1 MSIFFVRSFGATAM
15 LAFSAQGALADLSA
29 QDVWSDWKSYMTG
42 TGYEIT
48 ATESQSGGTLTV
60 SDLSMMMPIP
70 DEENVTAAISMPEI
84 KFTENG
90 DGTVSIL
97 LPAEF
102 PMTVRASEDDEKF
115 TVSVTIAHD
124 GTPMTVSGDPTAMT
138 YDYATS
144 QMTVTLDSIEATG
157 EDIPAGA
164 VKASA
169 SLADFVAKT
178 TMSVTD
184 TRSYMQS
191 WTASSF
197 TYNIDVRE
205 PGGDDHVSAVGTML
219 GVETLGNSTVPTELD
234 KASDMAA
241 LLASGFGVDASF
253 SYASGNSAISI
264 QDGSDSFAFNST
276 SGGGDIGMVMDAS
289 KLSYDVSQKDMD
301 FNVTG
306 SDIPFPIALSMAE
319 AGFNITMPLA
329 QSEEEQDFALGI
341 SLRDFAVPEMLWGM
355 IDPAGTLPHD
365 PASVVLSL
373 TGKGKV
379 LFDIFDPEAIEQ
391 VEDGDIAPGELNAVT
406 IEQLLVSAAGAKLTG
421 TGDFT
426 FNNEDLVSFD
436 GMPAPSG
443 EANLSLS
450 GANTLIDKLIEMGL
464 MSDEDAMGAR
474 MMMGMLAVPGE
485 GEDTLNSKIEITEDG
500 KILANGQRLK

>member
-1 MSIFFVRSFGATAM
+1 MSIFLARSCGATAM
-15 LAFSAQGALADLSA
+15 LVFSAQGALADVNA

-42 TGYEIT
+42 TGYQVT

-60 SDLSMMMPIP
+60 SDLSMIMPIP
-70 DEENVTAAISMPEI
+70 DEEDVTAAISMPDI

-97 LPAEF
+97 LPKEF
-102 PMTVRASEDDEKF
+102 PMTVRASEDDEKLKVEL
-115 TVSVTIAHD
+115 TVTHD
-124 GTPMTVSGDPTAMT
+124 GAPVTVSGDPQSMT

-157 EDIPAGA
+157 EDIPADA
-164 VKASA
+164 VKATA
-169 SLADFVAKT
+169 SLADFAAKT
-178 TMSVTD
+178 TMSLAE
-184 TRSYMQS
+184 TRRYEQT
-191 WTASSF
+191 WTASSV
-197 TYNIDVRE
+197 TYNFNMQE
-205 PGGDDHVSAVGTML
+205 PGGDDHVSATGTML
-219 GVETLGNSTVPTELD
+219 GVETGGTSTVPSDLD
-234 KASDMAA
+234 KAGDMAA
-241 LLASGFGVDASF
+241 LLASGFGFDGSF
-253 SYASGNSAISI
+253 SYASGNSAISV

-276 SGGGDIGMVMDAS
+276 SGGGNIGMVMDAS
-289 KLSYDVSQKDMD
+289 KLSYDITQKDMD

-306 SDIPFPIALSMAE
+306 SDIPFPLALSMAE

-329 QSEEEQDFALGI
+329 QSDEEQDFALGI
-341 SLRDFAVPEMLWGM
+341 ALRDFAVPEMLWGM

-365 PASVVLSL
+365 PASVVVNL

-379 LFDIFDPEAIEQ
+379 LFDIFDPEAMEQ

-406 IEQLLVSAAGAKLTG
+406 INELLVSAAGAKLTG

-426 FNNEDLVSFD
+426 FNNDDLVSFD
-436 GMPAPSG
+436 GMPAPAG

-450 GANTLIDKLIEMGL
+450 GANTLMDKLMEMGL
-464 MSDEDAMGAR
+464 MSDNDAMGAR

>member
-1 MSIFFVRSFGATAM
+1 MSIFFTRSCGATA
-15 LAFSAQGALADLSA
+15 LLVFSAHGSMADVSA

-48 ATESQSGGTLTV
+48 ATESQSGNTLTV

-70 DEENVTAAISMPEI
+70 DEEDVTAAISMPEI

-90 DGTVSIL
+90 DGTVSVL
-97 LPAEF
+97 LPKEF
-102 PMTVRASEDDEKF
+102 PMIVRASEDDEKF
-115 TVSVTIAHD
+115 TVSVTFTHD
-124 GTPMTVSGDPTAMT
+124 GTPMTVSGDPKSMT

-144 QMTVTLDSIEATG
+144 LMTVTLDSIEATG
-157 EDIPAGA
+157 EDIPADA
-164 VKASA
+164 VKATV
-169 SLADFVAKT
+169 SLADMVAKT
-178 TMSVTD
+178 TMSLTE
-184 TRSYMQS
+184 TRSYEQT
-191 WTASSF
+191 WTASSV
-197 TYNIDVRE
+197 TYNLDVRE
-205 PGGDDHVSAVGTML
+205 PGGDDHVSANGTML
-219 GVETLGNSTVPTELD
+219 DLKTGGTSTIPADLD
-234 KASDMAA
+234 KAGDMAA
-241 LLASGFGVDASF
+241 LLASGFGFDGSF
-253 SYASGNSAISI
+253 SYASGNSAVSV

-276 SGGGDIGMVMDAS
+276 SGGGKIGMLMDAS
-289 KLSYDVSQKDMD
+289 KLSYDVTQKDMD
-301 FNVTG
+301 FNVSG
-306 SDIPFPIALSMAE
+306 SEIPFPLALSMAE

-329 QSEEEQDFALGI
+329 KSEEEQDFALGI

-379 LFDIFDPEAIEQ
+379 LFDIFDPEAMEQ
-391 VEDGDIAPGELNAVT
+391 VEDGDIAPGQLNAVT

-426 FNNEDLVSFD
+426 FNNDDLVSFD
-436 GMPAPSG
+436 GMPAPAG
-443 EANLSLS
+443 EANLSLV
-450 GANTLIDKLIEMGL
+450 GANTLMDKLMEMGL
-464 MSDEDAMGAR
+464 MSESDAMGAR